1 MYTKTVKQVHVGS
14 PQNGGF
20 FVLYISLFL
29 SLFLVEGGGGG
40 GRGEGDWMHN
50 LRFI

>member
-29 SLFLVEGGGGG
+29 SLFFGGRGGG
-40 GRGEGDWMHN
+40 GEGDWMRN
-50 LRFI
+50 LQFI